1 MKKNIALIA
10 GGDSGEAE
18 ISFKSAQVIK
28 KNIDNERFN
37 VYRIF
42 MHKGKWVYIDD
53 NDTEYTVDKNT
64 FTIKL
69 NENIIKFDCAF
80 IAIHGTPGEDGKL
93 QGYFDILSIP
103 YTTCDMFTSALTFNK
118 HFCNQLVR
126 EYGATIS
133 KSVVS
138 RKYSPL
144 SKEQILNEIKL
155 PCFVKPN
162 KGGSSIGTT
171 KVKESDELEN
181 ALALAFE
188 QDDEVLIEEF
198 IPGTEIT
205 CGVIRSKGE
214 YIAFPITEIV
224 SKTEFFDYKAKYTTG
239 MSDEITPARI
249 SKEIELQC
257 KEMSLNLYK
266 KLNCKGVVRFDYILS
281 NNKLYFLEVNTV
293 PGQSEN
299 SIVPQQARAMG
310 MSIKELY
317 SRLIDEAL
325 I

>member
-28 KNIDNERFN
+28 KNIDHERFN

-53 NDTEYTVDKNT
+53 NNTEYTVDKNS
-64 FTIKL
+64 FTINV

-93 QGYFDILSIP
+93 QGYFDMLSIP

-126 EYGATIS
+126 EYGAIIS
-133 KSVVS
+133 KSIVS
-138 RKYSPL
+138 RNYSPL
-144 SKEQILNEIKL
+144 TKEQILSEIKL

-171 KVKESDELEN
+171 KVKESSELEN

-205 CGVIRSKGE
+205 CGVMRSKGE
-214 YIAFPITEIV
+214 YIVFPITEIV

-257 KEMSLNLYK
+257 KDMSLNLYK

-281 NNKLYFLEVNTV
+281 NDKLFFLEVNTV

-317 SRLIDEAL
+317 SRLIDETL
-325 I
+325 V